1 MRSALGVRHQSQVA
15 CSLDRT
21 GECSLVSSASACDS
35 SGKNLAALGD
45 ILAKL
50 CDVLVINGIV
60 LAAEHANFSLS
71 MEAASL
77 SERCIRTILSVKSP
91 LSMEAASLSER
102 CIRTI
107 LSVKSHFYPPVYSL
121 WVRIDQLKGSSSSMP
136 SGMFINPSSA
146 SDAGAVFWAGAL

>member
-60 LAAEHANFSLS
+60 FAAEDANFS
-71 MEAASL
+71 
-77 SERCIRTILSVKSP
+77 